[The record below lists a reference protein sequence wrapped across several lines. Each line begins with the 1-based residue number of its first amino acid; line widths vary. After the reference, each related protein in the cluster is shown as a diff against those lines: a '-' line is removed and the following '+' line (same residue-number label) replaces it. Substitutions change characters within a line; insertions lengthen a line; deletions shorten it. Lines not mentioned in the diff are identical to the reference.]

1 MSRGSGAG
9 RTLQSATVFKLS
21 EVARL
26 QHLWLRAVFPHKSGK
41 FTISLSVS
49 LSLSIYII
57 YICTYSGACFYYIVS
72 SNQMFKSHPISS
84 YLHMIYIF
92 YIWLEVLNNLK
103 IWKSDWIIIPTIG
116 EKKTCS
122 KPPTKCYINYI
133 NPSKNQ
139 LHISCLHHIYLG
151 RLKYFTNLNLA
162 AIWWWV
168 PL

>member
-1 MSRGSGAG
+1 
-9 RTLQSATVFKLS
+9 
-21 EVARL
+21 
-26 QHLWLRAVFPHKSGK
+26 
-41 FTISLSVS
+41 
-49 LSLSIYII
+49 
-57 YICTYSGACFYYIVS
+57 
-72 SNQMFKSHPISS
+72 MFKSHPISS

-168 PL
+168 SLIKTMISRARSQWGRYNLPRSIYYPLVIWHSHRKWPIYRWFFPLKPPLIRDFPWLCNK